1 MDHIQVGGPG
11 REGFLDTHVG
21 VCTYAPCIFLSEMLA
36 EHQPSKA
43 S

>member
-11 REGFLDTHVG
+11 REDFLAAHVG
-21 VCTYAPCIFLSEMLA
+21 VCICAPCIFLSEMLA
-36 EHQPSKA
+36 EHLPSKA